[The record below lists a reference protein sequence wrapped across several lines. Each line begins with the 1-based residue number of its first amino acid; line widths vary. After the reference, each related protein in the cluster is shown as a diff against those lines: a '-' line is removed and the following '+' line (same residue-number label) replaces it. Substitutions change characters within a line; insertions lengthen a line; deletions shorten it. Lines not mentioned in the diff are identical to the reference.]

1 VLTAPVGAARGDYR
15 PQPCLA
21 NHGQAR
27 LPWLALAPS
36 EPVSEPVIVAAHRP
50 TDSQCKERSVIAS
63 ARASGATGDELEVVV
78 LEGDDHLREVEA
90 LLADAEDAAGLP
102 LVDEAEQERLAELAA
117 GTPRPATWRSALL
130 RRDGHAVAYTAVTT
144 EQRPGTATGDVAVRR
159 PIRAADRVTA
169 RTLAVARGLGAD
181 LGAPHVQVWMRG
193 VGPAE
198 LEATSAAGFS
208 IERRLL
214 VLGRALP
221 GEDRRGADAR
231 ERLQTEG
238 TDVRAY
244 LPDHDDAE
252 VVAVLTAAYAGTDD
266 AGWDLARFGERRGWS
281 WFRPEDLLVAAES
294 DGRLAGLHWLKRRGT
309 RTGEVYNLAV
319 HPRAQGRG
327 VGPALLHAGLE
338 HLSALGCR
346 EVVLWV
352 DAANERAVRLYQ
364 QHGFVT
370 RWQDIAVGSETEV
383 TGSDTEVPGG

>member
-1 VLTAPVGAARGDYR
+1 
-15 PQPCLA
+15 
-21 NHGQAR
+21 
-27 LPWLALAPS
+27 
-36 EPVSEPVIVAAHRP
+36 
-50 TDSQCKERSVIAS
+50 VIAS
-63 ARASGATGDELEVVV
+63 TRASGATGDDLEVVV

-102 LVDEAEQERLAELAA
+102 LVDEAEQERLADLSA
-117 GTPRPATWRSALL
+117 GAPRPTTWRSAIL
-130 RRDGHAVAYTAVTT
+130 RRDGHAVAYTAITA
-144 EQRPGTATGDVAVRR
+144 EQQPGPAIGDVAVRR

-169 RTLAVARGLGAD
+169 QALAVARELGAD
-181 LGAPHVQVWMRG
+181 LGAQHVQVWMRA

-208 IERRLL
+208 IERRLM

-221 GEDRRGADAR
+221 GDDPRGADAL
-231 ERLQTEG
+231 ERLEAEG
-238 TDVRAY
+238 TGVRAY
-244 LPDHDDAE
+244 LPGHDDAE
-252 VVAVLTAAYAGTDD
+252 VVAVLAAAYAGTDD

-281 WFRPEDLLVAAES
+281 WFRPEDLLVAAEP
-294 DGRLAGLHWLKRRGT
+294 DGRLVGVHWLKRRGS

-338 HLSALGCR
+338 HLSELGCR

-364 QHGFVT
+364 HQGFVT
-370 RWQDIAVGSETEV
+370 RWQDIAVGSDTEV
-383 TGSDTEVPGG
+383 TGG

>member
-1 VLTAPVGAARGDYR
+1 M
-15 PQPCLA
+15 
-21 NHGQAR
+21 
-27 LPWLALAPS
+27 
-36 EPVSEPVIVAAHRP
+36 
-50 TDSQCKERSVIAS
+50 IAS
-63 ARASGATGDELEVVV
+63 PPVSGATGDDLEVVV
-78 LEGDDHLREVEA
+78 LEGDDRLREVQA

-102 LVDEAEQERLAELAA
+102 LVDEAEQERLTELAA
-117 GTPRPATWRSALL
+117 GAPRSASWRSALL
-130 RRDGHAVAYTAVTT
+130 RRDRQAVAYTAVTAGQST
-144 EQRPGTATGDVAVRR
+144 GVATGDVAVRR

-169 RTLAVARGLGAD
+169 RALTVARGLGAE
-181 LGAPHVQVWMRG
+181 LGAARVQVWMRA

-198 LEATSAAGFS
+198 LEATAAAGFS
-208 IERRLL
+208 IERRLMI
-214 VLGRALP
+214 LGRALLS
-221 GEDRRGADAR
+221 EDQEGAEAL
-231 ERLQTEG
+231 ERLQAEG

-252 VVAVLTAAYAGTDD
+252 VVAILAAAYEGTDD

-281 WFRPEDLLVAAES
+281 WFRPEDLLVAAEP

-309 RTGEVYNLAV
+309 STGEVYNLAV

-338 HLSALGCR
+338 HLAALGCR

-370 RWQDIAVGSETEV
+370 RWQDIAVGSDTEV
-383 TGSDTEVPGG
+383 TGDRQ